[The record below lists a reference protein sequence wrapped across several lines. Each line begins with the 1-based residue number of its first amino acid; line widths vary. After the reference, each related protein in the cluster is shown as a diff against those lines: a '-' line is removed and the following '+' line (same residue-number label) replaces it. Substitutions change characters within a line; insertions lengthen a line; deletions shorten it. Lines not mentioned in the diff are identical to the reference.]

1 MDILYLT
8 FNQKLLDIIEDKI
21 KWLESQ
27 EGGKTQIRNNL
38 KGKLYTVVIRH
49 RLWNNFIFLKY
60 LFQNGNLNESILKT
74 IYLS

>member
-27 EGGKTQIRNNL
+27 EGGKTQ
-38 KGKLYTVVIRH
+38 
-49 RLWNNFIFLKY
+49 
-60 LFQNGNLNESILKT
+60 
-74 IYLS
+74 